1 MARTGA
7 VDVHPVTPDR
17 WADLERLAGP
27 RGAYAGCWC
36 MWFRL
41 SGREFEQRAGKGNRR
56 ALKGLVDE
64 GRTPGLLAYLDGEPV
79 GWVSVAPREEFGRIE
94 RSPKLA
100 RVDDAPVWS
109 VVCFYM
115 ARGRRGQGIGAALLE
130 AAVDHAAGRGATIVE
145 GYPLDPEVRKITNS
159 EAYHGLVPMFEKAG
173 FTEVARRGGR
183 PIMRRRVR
191 RRSR

>member
-1 MARTGA
+1 MGRTA
-7 VDVHPVTPDR
+7 IDVQPVTAGR
-17 WADLERLAGP
+17 WADLERLFGP
-27 RGAYAGCWC
+27 RGVYGCWC

-41 SGREFEQRAGKGNRR
+41 SGREFERRSGAGNKRAM
-56 ALKGLVDE
+56 KGLVEED
-64 GRTPGLLAYLDGEPV
+64 RIPGLLAYMDGEPV

-109 VVCFYM
+109 IVCFYM
-115 ARGRRGQGIGAALLE
+115 ARGRRGQGIGSALLE
-130 AAVDHAAGRGATIVE
+130 AAVDHAASRGATIVE
-145 GYPLDPEVRKITNS
+145 GYPLDPAVRKVTNA
-159 EAYHGLVPMFEKAG
+159 EAYHGLVPMFEAAG

-191 RRSR
+191 RRRR